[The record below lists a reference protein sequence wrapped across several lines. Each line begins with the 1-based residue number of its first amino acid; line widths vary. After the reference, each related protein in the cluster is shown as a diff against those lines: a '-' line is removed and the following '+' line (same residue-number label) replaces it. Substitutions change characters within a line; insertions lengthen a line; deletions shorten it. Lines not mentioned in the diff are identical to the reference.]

1 MRLFL
6 PFSLSLLL
14 GPLLL
19 TACSRSAPTPV
30 AQREEMEGA
39 EEQARAR
46 HGRPGAV
53 ALGKETPEAE
63 PRVTAPGATGSPG
76 RVVRDYVAA
85 VLRRDADALGRYWQ
99 HDSNTRDDAALH
111 ALTRVQR
118 LRVTTDAPIV
128 RDDPRQGR
136 LLEVPVVI
144 RAATAQGSFT
154 YRGWYR
160 LVPGPDGNAWLI
172 QSAQLQPALQ

>member
-1 MRLFL
+1 MRLLL
-6 PFSLSLLL
+6 PLSLSLLL

-19 TACSRSAPTPV
+19 TACSRSAPTPLP
-30 AQREEMEGA
+30 QREEVKGA

-46 HGRPGAV
+46 RDRPDAV
-53 ALGKETPEAE
+53 ALGGTTPGAE
-63 PRVTAPGATGSPG
+63 PSRTAPGATGSPG

-85 VLRRDADALGRYWQ
+85 VLRRDADAIGRYWQ

-144 RAATAQGSFT
+144 RAATAHGSFT

-160 LVPGPDGNAWLI
+160 LVPGPGGDGWLI